1 MHVPDSCGV
10 DNTDSRGMSVEL
22 AVASVKALQTIV
34 NEWNEMRTLFKSA
47 AQSEGGFVIDIN
59 RSIGDMAAED
69 FEKSGQDDR
78 SDGDKLD
85 EETEKDLMDMLDKL
99 EGPDASSDED
109 EDDSD
114 DAED

>member
-1 MHVPDSCGV
+1 
-10 DNTDSRGMSVEL
+10 MSGRVL
-22 AVASVKALQTIV
+22 SPAKALQTIV

-78 SDGDKLD
+78 SGDKLD
-85 EETEKDLMDMLDKL
+85 EETRRISWICSTNSKAPTHRAMRMKTIATPKIRLHFL
-99 EGPDASSDED
+99 S
-109 EDDSD
+109 
-114 DAED
+114 

>member
-1 MHVPDSCGV
+1 
-10 DNTDSRGMSVEL
+10 MSVESF
-22 AVASVKALQTIV
+22 VANVKALQTIV

-78 SDGDKLD
+78 DGDKLD